1 MSMLAL
7 FDTDMALEWAGML
20 ARWVHVI
27 AGICWIGSSFY
38 FMALDAELKP
48 NPRLDP
54 RVKGEAWQVH
64 GGGFYHMQKFT
75 VVPEFMPKELTW
87 FKWEAYSTWIFG
99 FLLLCL
105 TYFTHA
111 STYLIDP
118 EVADI
123 SPVLAVAMGAG
134 SLALGWLVYTGLCR
148 SPIGKDQGKLALA
161 GFVLLV
167 AVIYAYTH
175 VFSGRGAFILIGA
188 LVGSVMVGNVF
199 FIIMP
204 NQRKTVAALMKGDVP
219 DAAWGKEAKQRSTH
233 NNYLTLPVVFIMLSG
248 HYAITYQTRWAWIVI
263 SCVFVAGFLVRHW
276 FNVHNAGGTPDW
288 KLWPASAAFILV
300 GLTLAVLGLKDV
312 LPAYDPAAPKVEFAE
327 VERIINERCRV
338 CHVAPSAPQGVVFE
352 NARQIRALAP
362 KIYLQAVKTR
372 AMPLGNATQITDDER
387 QSLRDWVAQGAP
399 IGK

>member
-148 SPIGKDQGKLALA
+148 SPIGKDQGRLALA

-167 AVIYAYTH
+167 AIIYGYTH

-204 NQRKTVAALMKGDVP
+204 NQRKTVAALMKGEVP

-233 NNYLTLPVVFIMLSG
+233 NNYLTLPVVVIMLSG

-352 NARQIRALAP
+352 NARQIQALAP

-387 QSLRDWVAQGAP
+387 QTLRDWVAQGAP
-399 IGK
+399 R

>member
-148 SPIGKDQGKLALA
+148 SPIGKDQGRLALA

-167 AVIYAYTH
+167 AIIYGYTH

-204 NQRKTVAALMKGDVP
+204 NQRKTVAALMKGEVP

-352 NARQIRALAP
+352 NARQIQALAP

-387 QSLRDWVAQGAP
+387 QTLRDWVAQGAP
-399 IGK
+399 R

>member
-7 FDTDMALEWAGML
+7 FDTNMALEWAGML

-123 SPVLAVAMGAG
+123 SPVLAVIVGAG

-167 AVIYAYTH
+167 AIIYGYTH
-175 VFSGRGAFILIGA
+175 FFSGRGAFILIGA

-204 NQRKTVAALMKGDVP
+204 NQRKTVAALLKGDVP

-387 QSLRDWVAQGAP
+387 QTLRDWVAQGAP
-399 IGK
+399 ISN

>member
-352 NARQIRALAP
+352 NARQIQALAP

-387 QSLRDWVAQGAP
+387 QTLRDWVAQGAP
-399 IGK
+399 R

>member
-123 SPVLAVAMGAG
+123 SPVLAVAVGAG

-167 AVIYAYTH
+167 AIIYGYTH
-175 VFSGRGAFILIGA
+175 FFSGRGAFILIGA
-188 LVGSVMVGNVF
+188 LVGSIMVGNVF

-204 NQRKTVAALMKGDVP
+204 NQRKTVAALLKGDVP

>member
-123 SPVLAVAMGAG
+123 SPVLAVIVGAG

-167 AVIYAYTH
+167 AIIYGYTH
-175 VFSGRGAFILIGA
+175 FFSGRGAFILIGA

-204 NQRKTVAALMKGDVP
+204 NQRKTVAALLKGDVP

-387 QSLRDWVAQGAP
+387 QTLRDWVAQGAP
-399 IGK
+399 ISN

>member
-99 FLLLCL
+99 FMLLCL

-204 NQRKTVAALMKGDVP
+204 NQRKTVAALMKGEVP

-352 NARQIRALAP
+352 NTRQIQALAP

-387 QSLRDWVAQGAP
+387 QTLRDWVAQGAP
-399 IGK
+399 R